1 MISSL
6 TRQKQQRRARK
17 ITSAKSRQVPV
28 MLTLLLLFGL
38 AVVASVLIGTR
49 TIGVGVFADFLLKRP
64 VPDMEAAIID
74 QRLVR
79 TLWAATIGAALAL
92 AGAGMQGVTRNPL
105 GDPGI
110 LGVNSGAAFAVV
122 FGIAFLGMESPASFA
137 ILAFVGAAVTS
148 VLVYALASIG
158 RDGATPVKLALMGA
172 AISAGL
178 GSFTSAFI
186 LQFSDA
192 LDSLRM
198 WQLGTVAGASMEN
211 FFPGIFML
219 IAGALILVFSSKTIN
234 NFALG
239 DDMAASLGENVA
251 LKRFII
257 FIGITLLC
265 GTATSMTGPI
275 AFLGLMAP
283 HALRALVGPDYR
295 LIIPLSAVFG
305 AVLLMVADTVGRV
318 IMPPE
323 EVQVGV
329 TMVLVGVPVF
339 LYLVRFQ
346 KAVDL

>member
-1 MISSL
+1 
-6 TRQKQQRRARK
+6 
-17 ITSAKSRQVPV
+17 

-49 TIGVGVFADFLLKRP
+49 TIGVGVFTDFLLKRP
-64 VPDMEAAIID
+64 VADMEAAIID

-186 LQFSDA
+186 LQFSDGFFA
-192 LDSLRM
+192 D
-198 WQLGTVAGASMEN
+198 VAAGHRCWRIDGK
-211 FFPGIFML
+211 FLPGYF
-219 IAGALILVFSSKTIN
+219 
-234 NFALG
+234 
-239 DDMAASLGENVA
+239 
-251 LKRFII
+251 
-257 FIGITLLC
+257 
-265 GTATSMTGPI
+265 
-275 AFLGLMAP
+275 
-283 HALRALVGPDYR
+283 Y
-295 LIIPLSAVFG
+295 
-305 AVLLMVADTVGRV
+305 ADCRCTHSG
-318 IMPPE
+318 
-323 EVQVGV
+323 VQ
-329 TMVLVGVPVF
+329 F
-339 LYLVRFQ
+339 
-346 KAVDL
+346 